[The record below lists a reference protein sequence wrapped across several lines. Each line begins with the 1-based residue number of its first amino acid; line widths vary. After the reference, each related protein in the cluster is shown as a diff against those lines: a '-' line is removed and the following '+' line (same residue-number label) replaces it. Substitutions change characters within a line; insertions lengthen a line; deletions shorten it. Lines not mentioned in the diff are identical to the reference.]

1 MKTSCKYALQG
12 KLSPNA
18 DARFPDTEYCGVC
31 DYCYC
36 CNDHIE
42 CRGETE

>member
-1 MKTSCKYALQG
+1 MKTSCKYALRG

-18 DARFPDTEYCGVC
+18 NDRFPDEEYCKIC

-36 CNDHIE
+36 CNDHTECMGRIE
-42 CRGETE
+42 